1 MYDTIIIG
9 GGIAGLNCALHTKE
23 HLLLEC
29 NDYLGGRIFTH
40 KEPKYESGAGRY
52 NERHSLLVSLIRKF
66 HLTPI
71 PLSQD
76 KSFIYKTSCSVIIP
90 DIDIHFNKRIKKV
103 LKNGSRDETFYKH
116 CLRYYTKEEVD
127 QLRYMFGFTSEFL
140 EMNAYDAIRF
150 FKKDMGRYYVLK
162 EGFSE
167 LVRRMSQHIHYKMN
181 HCVKSVHEENGIFHV
196 DQYSCKHVIF
206 AIPPDNLKNISF
218 LKPIFPLLKSLH
230 TNCLLRIYAI
240 YPNKWFKDLPRMT
253 TNSFI
258 RHIIP
263 INSKTGL
270 IMISYVE
277 GQDANIYVNSKGMLR
292 EKILSKIQTELKLLF
307 PDKQIIE
314 PSYFQPVVWKIGDH
328 AWKPGYNSDK
338 VAKQLLHP
346 MQNVYICGE
355 AISHTQSWMEGA
367 LETSMEVLDMLERDR
382 KKNKE

>member
-9 GGIAGLNCALHTKE
+9 GGIAGLNCALHTKN

-40 KEPKYESGAGRY
+40 NEPKYESGAGRY
-52 NERHSLLVSLIRKF
+52 NETHALLVSLIRRF

-71 PLSQD
+71 PLSKD
-76 KSFIYKTSCSVIIP
+76 KSFIYKTSCSVMIP
-90 DIDIHFNKRIKKV
+90 DIDTYFNTKIKKV

-116 CLRYYTKEEVD
+116 CLRYYTKDEVD
-127 QLRYMFGFTSEFL
+127 QLRYIFGYTSEFL
-140 EMNAYDAIRF
+140 EMNAHDAIRM
-150 FKKDMGRYYVLK
+150 FKKKIGRYYILK

-167 LVRRMSQHIHYKMN
+167 LLRRMSQDIHYKMN

-206 AIPPDNLKNISF
+206 AIPPDNLKHISF

-240 YPNKWFKDLPRMT
+240 YPNKWFEGLPTMT

-263 INSKTGL
+263 INPKTGL

-277 GQDANIYVNSKGMLR
+277 GQDADVYVNSKGNLR
-292 EKILSKIQTELKLLF
+292 ENILPKIQAELKLLF
-307 PDKQIIE
+307 PNREIVK
-314 PSYFQPVVWKIGDH
+314 PTYFQPVVWNIGDH

-338 VAKQLLHP
+338 VAKQLLNP
-346 MQNVYICGE
+346 MPHVYICGE

>member
-1 MYDTIIIG
+1 
-9 GGIAGLNCALHTKE
+9 
-23 HLLLEC
+23 
-29 NDYLGGRIFTH
+29 
-40 KEPKYESGAGRY
+40 
-52 NERHSLLVSLIRKF
+52 
-66 HLTPI
+66 
-71 PLSQD
+71 
-76 KSFIYKTSCSVIIP
+76 
-90 DIDIHFNKRIKKV
+90 
-103 LKNGSRDETFYKH
+103 
-116 CLRYYTKEEVD
+116 
-127 QLRYMFGFTSEFL
+127 
-140 EMNAYDAIRF
+140 
-150 FKKDMGRYYVLK
+150 
-162 EGFSE
+162 
-167 LVRRMSQHIHYKMN
+167 MN

-240 YPNKWFKDLPRMT
+240 YPNKWFEGLPTMT

-263 INSKTGL
+263 INPKTGL

-277 GQDANIYVNSKGMLR
+277 GQDANVYVNSKGMLR

-338 VAKQLLHP
+338 VAKQLLNP